1 MAVRE
6 RAVYQIDKPIVYSDR
21 VLSTLPFFLN
31 RCLSG
36 PYLGKYKRDWN

>member
-21 VLSTLPFFLN
+21 VLST
-31 RCLSG
+31 
-36 PYLGKYKRDWN
+36 